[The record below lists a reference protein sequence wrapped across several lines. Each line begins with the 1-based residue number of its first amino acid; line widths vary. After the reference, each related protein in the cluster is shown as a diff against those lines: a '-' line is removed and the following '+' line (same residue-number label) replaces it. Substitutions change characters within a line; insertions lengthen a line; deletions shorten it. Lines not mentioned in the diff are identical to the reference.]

1 MKFIMV
7 YSGGKDCTLALDRMI
22 AKGHEPVCLFTTATR
37 KQLNFKHGIRQEIFR
52 QYEDCLGIPVRF
64 SYGDSVHEKSTIF
77 RDMKEIIEE
86 TGATAICTG
95 DIYRADVY
103 EWNRTMADRL
113 GVELMTPLWE
123 EPAEKLLNE
132 LLDKGFKC
140 LIKVVRTDRLSVDYL
155 GRFLDREVLTSF
167 PETVDLCG
175 EDGEY
180 HTIVLA
186 GPVFRHPLKVRPG
199 RILSGDDV
207 AMLDLFAGSPDNN
220 PGTDT

>member
-22 AKGHEPVCLFTTATR
+22 AQGHQPVCLFTTATR
-37 KQLNFKHGIRQEIFR
+37 KQLNFKHGIRQAIFE

-64 SYGDSVHEKSTIF
+64 CYGDAVHEKNTIF
-77 RDMKEIIEE
+77 SDMKQIIEE

-113 GVELMTPLWE
+113 GVELVTPLWE

-140 LIKVVRTDRLSVDYL
+140 LIKVVRTDRLSADYL
-155 GRFLDREVLTSF
+155 GQFLDREVLASF

-180 HTIVLA
+180 HTIVLD
-186 GPVFRHPLKVRPG
+186 GPLFRHPLKVRPG
-199 RILSGDDV
+199 RVLSGDDV
-207 AMLDLFAGSPDNN
+207 AMLDLFV
-220 PGTDT
+220 TDT

>member
-22 AKGHEPVCLFTTATR
+22 ELGHEPVCLFTTATR
-37 KQLNFKHGIRQEIFR
+37 KQLNFKHGIRQAIFE

-64 SYGDSVHEKSTIF
+64 CYGDAVHEKNTIF
-77 RDMKEIIEE
+77 SDMKQIIEE

-113 GVELMTPLWE
+113 GVELVTPLWE

-140 LIKVVRTDRLSVDYL
+140 LIKVVRTDRLSADYL
-155 GRFLDREVLTSF
+155 GQFLDREVLASF

-180 HTIVLA
+180 HTIVLD
-186 GPVFRHPLKVRPG
+186 GPLFRHPLKVRPG
-199 RILSGDDV
+199 RVLSGDDV
-207 AMLDLFAGSPDNN
+207 AMLDLFV
-220 PGTDT
+220 TDT

>member
-52 QYEDCLGIPVRF
+52 QYEDCLGIPVRV

-140 LIKVVRTDRLSVDYL
+140 LIKVVRTDRLSADYL
-155 GRFLDREVLTSF
+155 GQFLDREVLTSF

-180 HTIVLA
+180 HTIVLD
-186 GPVFRHPLKVRPG
+186 GPLFRHPLKVRPG
-199 RILSGDDV
+199 RVLSGDDV
-207 AMLDLFAGSPDNN
+207 AMLDLFV
-220 PGTDT
+220 TDT